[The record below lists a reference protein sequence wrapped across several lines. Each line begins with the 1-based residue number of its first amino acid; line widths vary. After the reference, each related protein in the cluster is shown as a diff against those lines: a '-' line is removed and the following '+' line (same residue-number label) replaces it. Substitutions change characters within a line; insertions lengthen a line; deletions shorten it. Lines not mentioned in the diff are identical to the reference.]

1 MPEHGWMPADYI
13 APGDVLGDLVGGRFV
28 PGVEVL
34 DSRAEKGMHRITTA
48 SGSFVVQNEADFYVF
63 SRERT

>member
-13 APGDVLGDLVGGRFV
+13 APGDVLGDVVAGQFV

-34 DSRAEKGMHRITTA
+34 DS
-48 SGSFVVQNEADFYVF
+48 
-63 SRERT
+63 